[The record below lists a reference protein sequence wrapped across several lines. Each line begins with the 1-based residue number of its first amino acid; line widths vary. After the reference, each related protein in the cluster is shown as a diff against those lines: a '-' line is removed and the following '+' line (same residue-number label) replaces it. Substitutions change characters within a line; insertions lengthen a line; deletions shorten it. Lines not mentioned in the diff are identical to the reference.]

1 MYLLRVGRKGVVVLP
16 KELRE
21 RMGVKEG
28 DLLVLEEREGVFSV
42 RAVRPLVVKVDLE
55 RVDELLGEERVLE
68 ESKFERMLKHE

>member
-21 RMGVKEG
+21 KMGVKEG
-28 DLLVLEEREGVFSV
+28 DLLVLEEREGGFSV
-42 RAVRPLVVKVDLE
+42 RAIRPLVVKVDLE

-68 ESKFERMLKHE
+68 ESKFERMLRHE

>member
-16 KELRE
+16 KALRD

-28 DLLVLEEREGVFSV
+28 DLLVVEEREGFFSV
-42 RAVRPLVVKVDLE
+42 RAFKPLVVKVDLE
-55 RVDELLGEERVLE
+55 RVDELLDEERVLE